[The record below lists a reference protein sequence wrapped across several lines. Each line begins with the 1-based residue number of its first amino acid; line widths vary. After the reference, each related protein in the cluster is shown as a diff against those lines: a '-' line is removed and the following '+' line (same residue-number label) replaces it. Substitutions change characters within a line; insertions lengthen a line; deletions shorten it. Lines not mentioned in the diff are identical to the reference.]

1 MNVVHGM
8 TRGIINPNVFR
19 DQMKKF
25 IVDNGIIGTAAG
37 VCIAVSTKDT
47 IQSFVGDIIMPAIY
61 LLLVTLNSTYFSKS
75 LLGKHTIDFPKFLNQ
90 FVSWIFVVIMT
101 FVFVRIA
108 FGNLFGVH
116 DSTTISEPDKT
127 AVIAAV
133 TSSSNNK

>member
-8 TRGIINPNVFR
+8 TNGMINPNVFR

-61 LLLVTLNSTYFSKS
+61 LLLVTLNSSYFSKS
-75 LLGKHTIDFPKFLNQ
+75 LLGKHSIDFPKFLNQ

-101 FVFVRIA
+101 FLFVRIA
-108 FGNLFGVH
+108 FGNLFGV
-116 DSTTISEPDKT
+116 DGNAISEPDKT
-127 AVIAAV
+127 ATIAAV
-133 TSSSNNK
+133 ASSNNK

>member
-1 MNVVHGM
+1 MNAVHGITKGM
-8 TRGIINPNVFR
+8 INPNAFR

-61 LLLVTLNSTYFSKS
+61 LLLVTLNSPYFSKS

-108 FGNLFGVH
+108 FGNLFGV
-116 DSTTISEPDKT
+116 DENTESVPDKT
-127 AVIAAV
+127 ATIAAV
-133 TSSSNNK
+133 ATSNNK

>member
-1 MNVVHGM
+1 MNMVHGM
-8 TRGIINPNVFR
+8 INPNVFR

-25 IVDNGIIGTAAG
+25 IIDNGIIGTAAG

-61 LLLVTLNSTYFSKS
+61 LLLVTLNSSYFSKS

-101 FVFVRIA
+101 FLFVRIA
-108 FGNLFGVH
+108 FGNLFGV
-116 DSTTISEPDKT
+116 DGNAISEPDKT
-127 AVIAAV
+127 ATIAAV
-133 TSSSNNK
+133 AISNNK

>member
-1 MNVVHGM
+1 MVHGM
-8 TRGIINPNVFR
+8 TTGMINPNVFR

-61 LLLVTLNSTYFSKS
+61 LLLVTLNSSYFSKS
-75 LLGKHTIDFPKFLNQ
+75 LLGKHSIDFPKFLNQ

-116 DSTTISEPDKT
+116 DSTVSEPDKT

-133 TSSSNNK
+133 TTSSNNK

>member
-8 TRGIINPNVFR
+8 TNGMINPNVFR

-61 LLLVTLNSTYFSKS
+61 LLLVTMNSPYFSKS
-75 LLGKHTIDFPKFLNQ
+75 LLNKHTIDFPKFLNQ

-101 FVFVRIA
+101 FLFVRIA
-108 FGNLFGVH
+108 FGNLFGV
-116 DSTTISEPDKT
+116 DGNTASVQDKT
-127 AVIAAV
+127 ATIAAV
-133 TSSSNNK
+133 ATSNNK

>member
-1 MNVVHGM
+1 MNMVHGM
-8 TRGIINPNVFR
+8 TNGMINPNVFR

-25 IVDNGIIGTAAG
+25 IIDNGIIGTAAG

-61 LLLVTLNSTYFSKS
+61 LLLVTLNSSYFSKS

-108 FGNLFGVH
+108 FGNLFGV
-116 DSTTISEPDKT
+116 DGNAVSEPDKT
-127 AVIAAV
+127 ATIAAV
-133 TSSSNNK
+133 ASSNNK

>member
-1 MNVVHGM
+1 MNMVHGM
-8 TRGIINPNVFR
+8 TNGMINPNVFR

-25 IVDNGIIGTAAG
+25 IIDNGIIGTAAG

-61 LLLVTLNSTYFSKS
+61 LLLVTLNSSYFSKS

-101 FVFVRIA
+101 FLFVRIA
-108 FGNLFGVH
+108 FGNLFGV
-116 DSTTISEPDKT
+116 DGNAVSEPDKT
-127 AVIAAV
+127 ATIAAV
-133 TSSSNNK
+133 ASSNNK

>member
-8 TRGIINPNVFR
+8 TNGMINPNVFR

-61 LLLVTLNSTYFSKS
+61 LLLVTLNSSYFSKS
-75 LLGKHTIDFPKFLNQ
+75 LLGKHSIDFPKFLNQ

-101 FVFVRIA
+101 FLFVRIA

-116 DSTTISEPDKT
+116 DSSEPDKT
-127 AVIAAV
+127 ATIAAV
-133 TSSSNNK
+133 ATSSNNK

>member
-8 TRGIINPNVFR
+8 TKGPNAFR

-47 IQSFVGDIIMPAIY
+47 IQSFVGDVIMPAIY
-61 LLLVTLNSTYFSKS
+61 LLLVTLNSSYFSKS

-101 FVFVRIA
+101 FLFVRIA
-108 FGNLFGVH
+108 FGNLFGV
-116 DSTTISEPDKT
+116 DGNTVSEPDKT
-127 AVIAAV
+127 ATIAAV
-133 TSSSNNK
+133 ATSNNK

>member
-1 MNVVHGM
+1 MNMVHGM
-8 TRGIINPNVFR
+8 INPNVFR

-25 IVDNGIIGTAAG
+25 IIDNGIIGTAAG

-61 LLLVTLNSTYFSKS
+61 LLLVTLNASYFSKS

-108 FGNLFGVH
+108 FGNLFGV
-116 DSTTISEPDKT
+116 DGTAESVPDKT
-127 AVIAAV
+127 ATIAAV
-133 TSSSNNK
+133 ATSNNK

>member
-8 TRGIINPNVFR
+8 TNGMINPNAFR

-47 IQSFVGDIIMPAIY
+47 IQSFVGDVIMPAIY
-61 LLLVTLNSTYFSKS
+61 LLLVTMNSSYFSKS
-75 LLGKHTIDFPKFLNQ
+75 LVGKHTIDFPKFLNQ

-101 FVFVRIA
+101 FLFVRIA
-108 FGNLFGVH
+108 FGNLFGV
-116 DSTTISEPDKT
+116 DGNATSVPDKT
-127 AVIAAV
+127 AIIAAV
-133 TSSSNNK
+133 ATSNNK